1 VEYNERADQLESD
14 ADKMEKES
22 KRVGGRIEESRS
34 DWESKEADQKVP
46 GAQAALPGE
55 EDEEES
61 GDGEDA
67 SSGDDSS
74 DDDTSDDDTETDE
87 ESE

>member
-1 VEYNERADQLESD
+1 VEYDERADQLERD
-14 ADKMEKES
+14 ADKMEQES

-34 DWESKEADQKVP
+34 DWESKEADQTVP

-61 GDGEDA
+61 DGEDTSAEEA
-67 SSGDDSS
+67 SPEDDDSS
-74 DDDTSDDDTETDE
+74 DDNTDQDE
-87 ESE
+87 ENE